1 MKLFLTLKHWQLF
14 ILLVGVPFIAEI
26 LLMGVVIASSDPRI
40 AFYFFPL
47 IMILSVG
54 PFTAW
59 FYSLGTNLFKRVPL
73 TVKMSL
79 TRFKVFLFFQVAYIL
94 FLTVFM
100 AGLFSNLSPEG
111 KINPAIFSFIFPLH
125 IFAMFCIFYC
135 LYFNAKALK
144 AIELKRPVTFGDYA
158 GEFFLLWFFPI
169 GIWILQPRINRLI
182 NSTPE
187 EPVDSLFEG
196 FQG

>member
-1 MKLFLTLKHWQLF
+1 MKIFLTLKHWQLF
-14 ILLVGVPFIAEI
+14 IILVGVPFIAEI
-26 LLMGVVIASSDPRI
+26 LLMGMVIASRDPGV
-40 AFYFFPL
+40 AFYFLPV

-79 TRFKVFLFFQVAYIL
+79 TRFKICLFFQVAYIL
-94 FLTVFM
+94 FFTVFM
-100 AGLFSNLSPEG
+100 AGLFSNVSFQG
-111 KINPAIFSFIFPLH
+111 SINPAIFFFIFPLH
-125 IFAMFCIFYC
+125 LFAMFCIIYC

-144 AIELKRPVTFGDYA
+144 AIELQRPVTFGEYA

-169 GIWILQPRINRLI
+169 GVWILQPRINKLF
-182 NSTPE
+182 NSPPD
-187 EPVDSLFEG
+187 EPIDSLSEG

>member
-1 MKLFLTLKHWQLF
+1 MKIFLTLKHWQLF
-14 ILLVGVPFIAEI
+14 IVLVGVPFIAEI

-40 AFYFFPL
+40 VFYFFPL

-111 KINPAIFSFIFPLH
+111 KINPAIFSFIFPL
-125 IFAMFCIFYC
+125 
-135 LYFNAKALK
+135 
-144 AIELKRPVTFGDYA
+144 
-158 GEFFLLWFFPI
+158 
-169 GIWILQPRINRLI
+169 
-182 NSTPE
+182 
-187 EPVDSLFEG
+187 
-196 FQG
+196 